1 MLLGDRAIL
10 VQVHHSQLLHVVV
23 APSGAMGRR
32 TLVTTECCV
41 HVFRYSW
48 LHLGYTPRGGPAEQV
63 GMPGWP
69 NVPLVTLPGPIG
81 VFKSE
86 RYIEPSVTS

>member
-41 HVFRYSW
+41 RVFRYSW

-69 NVPLVTLPGPIG
+69 NVPLVTLPGPNL
-81 VFKSE
+81 SQE
-86 RYIEPSVTS
+86 EPWPL